1 MKKIKDMKQR
11 MSTGLCRRWASSAFM
26 WPAPMALVLTCA
38 HARPAEQIGLAAAC
52 PNWPAC
58 SSS

>member
-1 MKKIKDMKQR
+1 MKKNKRYETKNVQWVVQAL
-11 MSTGLCRRWASSAFM
+11 GLTCVHVACPIGM
-26 WPAPMALVLTCA
+26 VLACA